1 MVPYFIILVLV
12 VVLALLAEKAKG
24 NKIIYNFYVVLLF
37 LVLVL
42 FAGLRDLTV
51 GSDTNMYA
59 NRFARLPLDF
69 FSLMNQKTRI
79 ELGYRLVEYIGLLF
93 SSNYIVILIIT
104 ALIAVY
110 FQLKGIY
117 KISTIPA
124 VSIFVLITF
133 GIYTYVF
140 NGARQAL
147 AAAIYVFA
155 IYYLVKGNFK
165 KYALWVL
172 IAFFFHKSVILALP
186 LYFLFRKKFNLR
198 LLITFIIGTFLAIVF
213 FKLVMQYV
221 SLFNTQYA
229 IYQDIEAKGAI
240 YLTLAYVLLS
250 VFFIIIR
257 PKIMQVYKKSYDVY
271 LNMFLFGAIVYITVF
286 FTGAYVEMTRIG
298 FYFILSALF
307 IWPLIFKSLKQNEI
321 FIPFVFFVLVHA
333 VFFYIFIERMGN
345 LTPYILN
352 TQIFN

>member
-1 MVPYFIILVLV
+1 MIPYFIILVLV
-12 VVLALLAEKAKG
+12 VALALLAEKAKR
-24 NKIIYNFYVVLLF
+24 NNIIHNFYVVILF

-42 FAGLRDLTV
+42 FAGLRDLSV

-59 NRFARLPLDF
+59 NRFERLPLDF
-69 FSLMNQKTRI
+69 FSLMNQNTRI
-79 ELGYRLVEYIGLLF
+79 ELGYRLIEYIGLLF
-93 SSNYIVILIIT
+93 SSNYVVILIIT
-104 ALIAVY
+104 SLITVF

-117 KISTIPA
+117 KISTLPA

-165 KYALWVL
+165 KYALWVF
-172 IAFFFHKSVILALP
+172 IAFFFHKSVIIGLP
-186 LYFLFRKKFNLR
+186 LYFLFRKNFNTR
-198 LLITFIIGTFLAIVF
+198 LLITFIIGTVLTIVF

-229 IYQDIEAKGAI
+229 LYQDIEAKGAV

-250 VFFIIIR
+250 SFFIIMR
-257 PKIMQVYKKSYDVY
+257 PKIKQIHKKPYDVY
-271 LNMFLFGAIVYITVF
+271 LNMFLFGTIVYITVF

-298 FYFILSALF
+298 FYFILSVLF
-307 IWPLIFKSLKQNEI
+307 IWPLIFKNLKQNEVI
-321 FIPFVFFVLVHA
+321 IPFIFFTLVHA
-333 VFFYIFIERMGN
+333 LFFFIFIERMGN

-352 TQIFN
+352 INIFN